1 MNHDRIMRKAE
12 KLGAIIPRQGSQCHE
27 LLEAFFDGKKLTVL
41 KALKSH
47 GVYALSQR
55 CGELKNKY
63 HWPIKGREVKL
74 PNGKRVKEYSL

>member
-1 MNHDRIMRKAE
+1 MNHDRIMRKA
-12 KLGAIIPRQGSQCHE
+12 KRMKAIIPRQGSQCHE

-55 CGELKNKY
+55 CSELRLKY
-63 HWPIKGREVKL
+63 RWPIKGRMVTL
-74 PNGKRVKEYSL
+74 PNGKKVAEYSL